1 MDLDKINETIEREW
15 IAADAEIFNRIRQP
29 ENSAQIKQY
38 LDQMETL
45 RKFRDR
51 LYEEFS

>member
-15 IAADAEIFNRIRQP
+15 IAADAEIFNRIRQT
-29 ENSAQIKQY
+29 ENSALINLY
-38 LDQMETL
+38 LSQMETL
-45 RKFRDR
+45 RNFRDR